1 MKKSEKITISQKKR
15 LKSLKNLQK
24 NNDRLKNQ
32 KKSLVNIIIN
42 NIFINS
48 FIYCLILK
56 LFGIKVGLNTKF
68 QGPINFILNGKI
80 NNIFFGKGL
89 IFGKNITLK
98 IREDGKIILEDKV
111 YLDDNVRLIAARS
124 GSIHIC
130 EGTNIG
136 YGTIINSGGNVS
148 IGKYCLISNNC
159 NINSSSH
166 GIEKENYIIDQK
178 HLHGNVSIGDDVWL
192 GGFVTVTYN
201 TNINEGAVVGANS
214 LVSKDLQPFSVNVG
228 CPAKKIL
235 VRK

>member
-1 MKKSEKITISQKKR
+1 MKKSESKTYTQKKR
-15 LKSLKNLQK
+15 LKNLKNLQK
-24 NNDRLKNQ
+24 NHDRLSFE
-32 KKSLVNIIIN
+32 KKSFVNLIIN

-68 QGPINFILNGKI
+68 RGPINFILKGKI
-80 NNIFFGKGL
+80 KNIVFGNNL

-98 IREDGKIILEDKV
+98 IREEGKIFLEDKV
-111 YLDDNVRLIAARS
+111 YLDDNVRLIAARE
-124 GSIHIC
+124 GSIKIN

-136 YGTIINSGGNVS
+136 YGTIINSGGDVF

-166 GIEKENYIIDQK
+166 GLKKDNYIIGQK
-178 HLHGNVSIGDDVWL
+178 HLHGNVIIGDDVWL

-201 TNINEGAVVGANS
+201 TKLNEGSVVGANS
-214 LVSKDLQPFSVNVG
+214 LVSRDLQPFSINVG
-228 CPAKKIL
+228 CPTKKIS